1 VYATIR
7 NPSSHPAILVGAS
20 SPAASHVELHESMTM
35 RGGTM
40 NGMAMPAEGMKPVA
54 RLTIP
59 PHGSVILKPGGY
71 HLMVLGLHHPL
82 AAGTHFPVTLR
93 FADGSTAQVRVAV
106 ENRAF

>member
-1 VYATIR
+1 
-7 NPSSHPAILVGAS
+7 
-20 SPAASHVELHESMTM
+20 
-35 RGGTM
+35 
-40 NGMAMPAEGMKPVA
+40 
-54 RLTIP
+54 
-59 PHGSVILKPGGY
+59 VILKPGGY